1 VRFFQPVVMLL
12 GVATWILFFLYWGE
26 AQGNGNYLLPFSII
40 GVWNLLVLIAAVV
53 TIVDC
58 VLKVRAK
65 ASRRLAADAM
75 ITKLSSVPFF
85 VLNFLGLAAAYAA
98 SFALLLFGGPVL
110 WVIVPFV
117 GTMTYIVGL
126 STSFYGWAAIIQMRR
141 ERSLSKVLTVVFAI
155 LLFVPLADTVV
166 GVLLFGRRRPRLA
179 LVVAL
184 LTVGVLSTVV
194 GLLISA
200 LDIYPDGSYQL
211 DGFGIAGFVV
221 AGIGL
226 TVILVTGIVAL
237 VRRTTLRIERR
248 EASLPTI
255 VRIES
260 AESEKKA
267 GRGVKKTSVVVLLR

>member
-1 VRFFQPVVMLL
+1 MRFFQPVVMLL
-12 GVATWILFFLYWGE
+12 GVATWILFILYWGE

-85 VLNFLGLAAAYAA
+85 VLNFLGIAAAYAA
-98 SFALLLFGGPVL
+98 SFAIILFGGPVL
-110 WVIVPFV
+110 WVILPFV
-117 GTMTYIVGL
+117 ITMSYIVGL

-155 LLFVPLADTVV
+155 LLLVPLADAVI
-166 GVLLFGRRRPRLA
+166 GFLLFGRRRPRLA

-184 LTVGVLSTVV
+184 LTAGVLSTVV
-194 GLLISA
+194 GLLISS
-200 LDIYPDGSYQL
+200 LDIYPNSGFEL
-211 DGFGIAGFVV
+211 DGIGVAGFIV

-226 TVILVTGIVAL
+226 TVILGTGIVAL
-237 VRRTTLRIERR
+237 ARRDSLRTERR
-248 EASLPTI
+248 EAALPTI
-255 VRIES
+255 APIERDQ
-260 AESEKKA
+260 SEKLLA
-267 GRGVKKTSVVVLLR
+267 G